1 MLKELIVVIEVVFVF
16 LLYIRNL
23 IEVALIDLLLLL
35 EKFTSLILYNQ
46 SAFESVLL
54 LSLIEFKIIVEA

>member
-16 LLYIRNL
+16 LLYSRNL

-35 EKFTSLILYNQ
+35 EKFTSLILHNQ